1 MANSWWRW
9 ARGIALSA
17 LILVVVADTGFAQG
31 GGQRRGMGARPG
43 SGGGPALLR
52 DSLPVRGPIELLL
65 AQRDSLALTRAQVAQ
80 LEQIDAELRRQ
91 NAAHVRSM
99 LELRREVRP
108 LIGMHPRDMTAA
120 QRAQFQKQAQ
130 RARPIMQ
137 QVHENNRRAMERVS
151 ELLNTEQKRRVREWL
166 QDSRMRDQPSEP

>member
-1 MANSWWRW
+1 MANNWWRW

-17 LILVVVADTGFAQG
+17 LVLLVVADTGLAQG

-43 SGGGPALLR
+43 TGGGPALLR

-65 AQRDSLALTRAQVAQ
+65 ARRDSLALTRAQVAQ
-80 LEQIDAELRRQ
+80 LEQLDAELRRE
-91 NAAHVRSM
+91 NAPHVRNM

-108 LIGMHPRDMTAA
+108 LIGVHPRDMTPA
-120 QRAQFQKQAQ
+120 QREQFQKQAE

-166 QDSRMRDQPSEP
+166 QGSRLLDQPPEP

>member
-1 MANSWWRW
+1 MANNWWRW

-17 LILVVVADTGFAQG
+17 LVLLVVADTGLAQG
-31 GGQRRGMGARPG
+31 GGQRRSMGSRPG
-43 SGGGPALLR
+43 TGGGPALLR

-65 AQRDSLALTRAQVAQ
+65 ARRDSLALTRAQVAQ
-80 LEQIDAELRRQ
+80 LEQLDAELRRE
-91 NAAHVRSM
+91 NAPHVRNM

-108 LIGMHPRDMTAA
+108 LIGVHPRDMTPA
-120 QRAQFQKQAQ
+120 QREQFQKQAE

-166 QDSRMRDQPSEP
+166 QGSRLLDQPPEP